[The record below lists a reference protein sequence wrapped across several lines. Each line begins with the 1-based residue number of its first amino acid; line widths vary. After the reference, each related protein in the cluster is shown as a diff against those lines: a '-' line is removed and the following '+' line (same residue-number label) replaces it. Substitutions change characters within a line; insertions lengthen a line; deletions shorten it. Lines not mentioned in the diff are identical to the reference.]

1 MMLLERFRY
10 YSRHC
15 QGLCCRALAYLARP
29 ALPGCRWVY
38 SWWCASTTT
47 GRCLQWRASSSGT
60 GPDGSSEAAH
70 AARRIHATQAARW
83 RCYAPQKVDPAL
95 IARFRLAMLGC
106 FVPPDD
112 PTAVLG
118 TGLVPRT
125 SIGDTRDKGRFWIAP

>member
-47 GRCLQWRASSSGT
+47 GRSCLQWR
-60 GPDGSSEAAH
+60 
-70 AARRIHATQAARW
+70 
-83 RCYAPQKVDPAL
+83 YAPQKVDPAL